1 LIFVAKVPSRVLV
14 IDASIARAAGDTSN
28 HPTAWNC
35 CDFLQA
41 VLTICHRMVLTA
53 PIREEW
59 NKHQSRFA
67 RTLRVSMMARRKV
80 DAVEL
85 AAHHSLEKRIARAE
99 PDESVAAIIKK
110 DRHLIEAALATDE
123 RVASLDDRV
132 RQHLRDQ
139 APKLPELHSICWVN
153 PNKPEEASIAWLE
166 SGAPAEK
173 SRTLGYGSARSKE

>member
-1 LIFVAKVPSRVLV
+1 
-14 IDASIARAAGDTSN
+14 
-28 HPTAWNC
+28 
-35 CDFLQA
+35 
-41 VLTICHRMVLTA
+41 
-53 PIREEW
+53 
-59 NKHQSRFA
+59 
-67 RTLRVSMMARRKV
+67 MMARKKI

-110 DRHLIEAALATDE
+110 DRRLIEAALATDE

-153 PNKPEEASIAWLE
+153 PNKPEEAPVAWLE